1 MAVILIVA
9 TAFATDSAFAVG
21 HGHKKKT
28 EFNQATF
35 QVNDS
40 GNGFEPFS
48 VG

>member
-9 TAFATDSAFAVG
+9 TAFATDSVFADG
-21 HGHKKKT
+21 NGHKKKT